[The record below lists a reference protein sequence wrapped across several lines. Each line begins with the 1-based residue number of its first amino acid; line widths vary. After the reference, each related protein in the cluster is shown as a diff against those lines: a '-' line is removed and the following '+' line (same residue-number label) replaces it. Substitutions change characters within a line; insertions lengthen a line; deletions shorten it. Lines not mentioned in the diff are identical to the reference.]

1 MTTLVQ
7 ATEEQLTAEL
17 LSRQRATTLAAR
29 EAVRDD
35 VQKFINAN
43 SKLSAAGIVAVTDT
57 QDEVWVG
64 LTFPAD
70 ADGSPAFWT
79 SVARNIMNQDGKS
92 HAGASLRVNKF
103 KAIDHLTA
111 IAVLLPGLE

>member
-17 LSRQRATTLAAR
+17 LSRQRATTLEAR
-29 EAVRDD
+29 EATRDELQD
-35 VQKFINAN
+35 FIDDN
-43 SKLSAAGIVAVTDT
+43 SKLNAAGIVAVTDT

-64 LTFPAD
+64 LTFPAV

-79 SVARNIMNQDGKS
+79 SVARNIMSQDGKS
-92 HAGASLRVNKF
+92 HAGASVRVNKF
-103 KAIDHLTA
+103 KAKAHLNA
-111 IAVLLPGLE
+111 IAVLLP

>member
-17 LSRQRATTLAAR
+17 LSRQRATTLEAR
-29 EAVRDD
+29 EATRDELQD
-35 VQKFINAN
+35 FIDDN
-43 SKLSAAGIVAVTDT
+43 SKLNAAGIVAVTDT

-79 SVARNIMNQDGKS
+79 SVARNIMSQDGKS
-92 HAGASLRVNKF
+92 HPEASLRIEKF
-103 KAIDHLTA
+103 KAMKHLTA
-111 IAVLLPGLE
+111 IALLLP

>member
-17 LSRQRATTLAAR
+17 LSRQNATTLAAR
-29 EAVRDD
+29 EATRDE
-35 VQKFINAN
+35 VQDFIDDN
-43 SKLSAAGIVAVTDT
+43 SKLNAAGIVAVTDT
-57 QDEVWVG
+57 QDTMWVG

-79 SVARNIMNQDGKS
+79 SVARNIMSQDGKS
-92 HAGASLRVNKF
+92 HAGASLRVNKN
-103 KAIDHLTA
+103 KAITHLTA
-111 IAVLLPGLE
+111 IAVLLP

>member
-7 ATEEQLTAEL
+7 ATEEQLTEEL
-17 LSRQRATTLAAR
+17 LSRQNATTLAAR
-29 EAVRDD
+29 EATRKE
-35 VQKFINAN
+35 VQKFIDNN
-43 SKLSAAGIVAVTDT
+43 SKLKAVGVVAVTDT
-57 QDEVWVG
+57 QDEMWVG

-92 HAGASLRVNKF
+92 HAGASLRVKKS

>member
-29 EAVRDD
+29 EATRDELQD
-35 VQKFINAN
+35 FIDDN
-43 SKLSAAGIVAVTDT
+43 SKLNAAGIVAVTDT

-70 ADGSPAFWT
+70 ADGSPAFWP
-79 SVARNIMNQDGKS
+79 SVARNIMSQDGKS
-92 HAGASLRVNKF
+92 HAGASVRVNKF
-103 KAIDHLTA
+103 KAKDHLNA
-111 IAVLLPGLE
+111 IAVLLP